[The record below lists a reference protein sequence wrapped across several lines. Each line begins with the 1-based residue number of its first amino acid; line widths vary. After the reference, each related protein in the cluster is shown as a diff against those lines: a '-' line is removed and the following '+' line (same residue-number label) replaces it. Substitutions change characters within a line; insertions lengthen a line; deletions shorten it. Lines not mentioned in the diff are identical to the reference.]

1 MLKKKKIMK
10 EVLVVVLVELVESE
24 EAEQYLI
31 AEKNQKQM

>member
-24 EAEQYLI
+24 EVEQYPI

>member
-10 EVLVVVLVELVESE
+10 EVLVVVLVELVELE
-24 EAEQYLI
+24 GVEQYPI